1 MVYGLLLWLEHLDG
15 LAEVIV
21 VWVMFGVVVFVN
33 VFDFTVLLI
42 LKSAE
47 CRKKEGKPSTFSS
60 VHVWNTEKTRK
71 QNQKRGVISTSGGSI
86 ASV

>member
-1 MVYGLLLWLEHLDG
+1 MYGLLLWLEHLDG

-33 VFDFTVLLI
+33 VFDLI
-42 LKSAE
+42 LKTAE

-60 VHVWNTEKTRK
+60 LHVWNTEKTRK
-71 QNQKRGVISTSGGSI
+71 QNQKRGVTSTSGGSI